1 MNERPLLASGKGGHD
16 SRMWVSAGAKL
27 QAAFDQT
34 RPFAPDPKKVWFRRK
49 RPIKL
54 TEADHRHHA
63 GALLTSGAAATC
75 LMREWPGDGMIVNQD
90 RNEAR
95 YQWRRL
101 WISPGDGRGIGA
113 RGLFSA
119 DLHSMSRPSEQP
131 EARTLQALEDVPV
144 LLLRGESGAGKTV
157 ALLQEAERLRLA
169 GGRVELIDL
178 AEGTVDV
185 TSLFANLLADGYPVI
200 LLDGLDE
207 AQTGDRNLDV
217 ALRRALSGLVE
228 HPDLRL
234 RIAVRSG
241 FAVHRLVALLTDK
254 FADGFEHLTL
264 APLRA
269 GDVMIAARAEGID
282 PTTFLPAVEGLRVAP
297 LAARPPTL
305 RMLLRLWRRDG
316 KLPTRRQDM
325 YREGCAVLLRENNS
339 GRLGDASGN
348 QSGLAGEL
356 GTAERLAVAARLAA
370 MMIFGDRDRLD
381 LAGESSYPALSLDAA
396 VGGAESVLDGEV
408 RVTATSIR
416 EVVGSA
422 LFRLVGPTGFG
433 FVHPS
438 FAHFLAA
445 TFVKARGMPP
455 EQTATLLSAP
465 DGRVGA
471 NRVDV
476 ASWLGA
482 LDAPYFKYLC
492 RHDPQVLL
500 RSGIPPEP
508 LERRIEL
515 AQALLTAGKVEL
527 IDVKELEV
535 TRDLVLVA
543 SPGLQNILEP
553 IISDSSGSPARR
565 VFAARIARDTGC
577 VPTASCAVV
586 AMNEAEPIEVRRMA
600 LAALATRPNEAAD
613 TFLALSDADEP
624 DEGLRLAA
632 LGITMR
638 RLLSPADVIRRLKPR
653 PRISSQSFLVLS
665 LLRTVGPESLPDAM
679 RAITDIAVGGLE
691 GEQDNHLTIVQSLSG
706 RAFLHLDDVAVRDAL
721 ADLVARLPPV
731 EPWVRWSFP
740 LHKSGLPGSAT
751 TEMRHALVTEV
762 ARRAPDSGDAAQ
774 NLLEASFLLRNED
787 LAWLLSKAIAA
798 LGGQSAAIWTTLA
811 TEVARGC
818 GGAPYGH
825 LKAEGATDPEI
836 QSIAY
841 AALPMPLDFERWT
854 PPRNW
859 DSSLESFMNDEGG
872 NDPEVDEEEDGEP
885 GISAWVDAQLLA
897 IQAAAGGRAEVPSI
911 EPDRLLALAR
921 LSEARLV
928 SDSSDLLRVITDS
941 LARLQRRLK
950 GRDPLVRALWNEGAT
965 PRPKDENFLSDF
977 IVDHLR
983 QDLVRGAIVADRE
996 VQLRP
1001 RLRETQ
1007 GQRTDIQVQAF
1018 AGGRGK
1024 IDDRPI
1030 ASLTIEVKGCW
1041 NKDLYVAMQSQLLDR
1056 YLAATGETVGL
1067 YVVGWYACAA
1077 WKGQRIAGRAPA
1089 VGTTLDVVT
1098 ATLKAQAARLSDTG
1112 HSIEVTMIDAT
1123 LA

>member
-1 MNERPLLASGKGGHD
+1 MIAN
-16 SRMWVSAGAKL
+16 
-27 QAAFDQT
+27 QA
-34 RPFAPDPKKVWFRRK
+34 
-49 RPIKL
+49 
-54 TEADHRHHA
+54 
-63 GALLTSGAAATC
+63 
-75 LMREWPGDGMIVNQD
+75 

-101 WISPGDGRGIGA
+101 WISPVDGRGMGA

-119 DLHSMSRPSEQP
+119 DLHSMSGPSEQP
-131 EARTLQALEDVPV
+131 DARTLQALEDVPV

-157 ALLQEAERLRLA
+157 ALLQEAERLKLA
-169 GGRVELIDL
+169 GRRVELVNL

-185 TSLFANLLADGYPVI
+185 SPLLGNLPGLGYPVI

-207 AQTGDRNLDV
+207 ALTGDRNLDV
-217 ALRRALSGLVE
+217 ALRRALNELVG
-228 HPDLRL
+228 HPDLRV

-241 FAVHRLVALLTDK
+241 FAVHRLAALLTNK
-254 FADGFEHLTL
+254 FAASFEHLTL

-269 GDVMIAARAEGID
+269 DDVMIAARAEGID
-282 PTTFLPAVEGLRVAP
+282 PTAFLPAVEGLRVAP

-325 YREGCAVLLRENNS
+325 YREGCELLLRESNS
-339 GRLGDASGN
+339 GRLDDAGGN
-348 QSGLAGEL
+348 QSDLAGQL
-356 GTAERLAVAARLAA
+356 GTAERFAVATRLAA
-370 MMIFGDRDRLD
+370 MMIFGDRDQLD
-381 LAGESSYPALSLDAA
+381 LAAEPSYPAMSLDAA
-396 VGGAESVLDGEV
+396 VGGAESVADGEV

-422 LFRLVGPTGFG
+422 LFRFVGPTGLG
-433 FVHPS
+433 FAHPS

-445 TFVKARGMPP
+445 TFVKARGMLP

-471 NRVDV
+471 NRFEV

-482 LDAPYFKYLC
+482 LDAPHFEHLC

-508 LERRIEL
+508 VERRIEL

-543 SPGLQNILEP
+543 APGLQEVLKP
-553 IISDSSGSPARR
+553 IIADGSESPARR
-565 VFAARIARDTGC
+565 VFAARIARDTRC
-577 VPTASCAVV
+577 VPAAACTSV
-586 AMNEAEPIEVRRMA
+586 AMNAAEPIEVRRMA
-600 LAALATRPNEAAD
+600 LAALAAKPDEAAS
-613 TFLALSDADEP
+613 TFLALSDTDEP
-624 DEGLRLAA
+624 DEQLRLAA
-632 LGITMR
+632 LSIAMR
-638 RLLSPADVIRRLKPR
+638 RLLSPANVIRRLKPQ
-653 PRISSQSFLVLS
+653 PRLSSQSFLVLS
-665 LLRTVGPESLPDAM
+665 LLRTVGPEWLPDAM
-679 RAITDIAVGGLE
+679 RAITDIAVGGLN
-691 GEQDNHLTIVQSLSG
+691 GERDNHLTIAQSLPSQ
-706 RAFLHLDDVAVRDAL
+706 AFFYLDDEAVRDAL
-721 ADLVARLPPV
+721 ADLITRLPPV

-740 LHKSGLPGSAT
+740 LHKSGLPESVT
-751 TEMRHALVTEV
+751 TEMRRTLVTEV
-762 ARRAPDSGDAAQ
+762 ARRAPDSRDAAR

-798 LGGQSAAIWTTLA
+798 VGGRSAAMWTTLA

-818 GGAPYGH
+818 GSAPYGH
-825 LKAEGATDPEI
+825 LKAEGATDREI
-836 QSIAY
+836 QGIIH

-854 PPRNW
+854 PPSDW
-859 DSSLESFMNDEGG
+859 DSSLEKFVNDESG
-872 NDPEVDEEEDGEP
+872 NDPEVDEEEDVEP
-885 GISAWVDAQLLA
+885 GINAWVDSQVLA
-897 IQAAAGGRAEVPSI
+897 IQAAAGGRAEAPPVD
-911 EPDRLLALAR
+911 PDLLLALAR
-921 LSEARLV
+921 RSDARLV
-928 SDSSDLLRVITDS
+928 SDSRDLLRVVTDS
-941 LARLQRRLK
+941 LTRLQRRLK

-965 PRPKDENFLSDF
+965 PQPKDENFLSDF

-1001 RLRETQ
+1001 RIHGTQ

-1024 IDDRPI
+1024 IDNRPI

-1077 WKGQRIAGRAPA
+1077 WKAQIIAGRRPE
-1089 VGTTLDVVT
+1089 VGTTLDHVG
-1098 ATLKAQAARLSDTG
+1098 ATLKAQAACLSNSG
-1112 HSIEVTMIDAT
+1112 HNIEVTMIDAT